1 MVTQPL
7 LEIRN
12 LEVAFRQ
19 GRRLGHPVLQCVSF
33 KLERGETLAVVG
45 ESGSGKSLTALAVMG
60 LLPPGAVT
68 RGHVLWKGQAI
79 QDWPEKKRRR
89 LRGKEMAM
97 IFQEPMSS
105 LNPVLTCGYQVAEM
119 LRVHEGLSRRIA
131 RERTLALFEAVR
143 LPEPERIYRS
153 YPHQISGGQKQR
165 VMIAMAM
172 ACRPPLLIADEPT
185 TALDVTVQKEILE
198 LLKSLQQETGM
209 ALLFISHDLALVKH
223 IAHRVMVMYR
233 GKIVEQGPV
242 KEIYEN
248 PQQAYTRGL
257 LACRPPLEG
266 RPYRLP
272 VMDDFLNPDGPRKR
286 PEPAV
291 GRFTV
296 PSGMPLLQ
304 VRQVSVRYIFE
315 TDWLGRP
322 VRWLDAVKNVSFTVH
337 EGEVLGL
344 AGESGCGKSTLGR
357 AVLALQPVS
366 QGEVLYRGRNLF
378 QLSASELRK
387 LRREIQVVFQ
397 DPYAALNPRMRV
409 GEAIAEP
416 LRVHRLAPDGRT
428 ARLEAQKLLERV
440 GLSPDMYDRYP
451 HEFSGGQRQRICIA
465 RALALRPH
473 FLVCDESVA
482 ALDVSV
488 QAQIL
493 NLLNDLRE
501 EMGLSFLFISHDLA
515 VVRYMSHRVC
525 IMHQGEIVEE
535 APADTLFSRPQAA
548 YTKRLLSAIP
558 EFEKST
564 LQ

>member
-1 MVTQPL
+1 M
-7 LEIRN
+7 
-12 LEVAFRQ
+12 
-19 GRRLGHPVLQCVSF
+19 
-33 KLERGETLAVVG
+33 AVVG

-60 LLPPGAVT
+60 LLPQGAVMK
-68 RGHVLWKGQAI
+68 GYVFWKGQAI
-79 QDWPEKKRRR
+79 HAWSEKKRRS

-119 LRVHEGLSRRIA
+119 FRVHEGLSRHNA
-131 RERTLALFEAVR
+131 RERALSLFEAVK
-143 LPEPERIYRS
+143 LPDPERIYRS

-172 ACRPPLLIADEPT
+172 ACRPALLIADEPT
-185 TALDVTVQKEILE
+185 TALDVTIQKEILE
-198 LLKSLQQETGM
+198 LLKGLQKETGM
-209 ALLFISHDLALVKH
+209 AMLFISHDLALVRQ
-223 IAHRVMVMYR
+223 IAHRVLVMYQ
-233 GKIVEQGPV
+233 GSVVEQGSV
-242 KEIYEN
+242 EEIFNN
-248 PQQAYTRGL
+248 PRHAYTRGL
-257 LACRPPLEG
+257 LACRPPLTG

-272 VMDDFLNPDGPRKR
+272 VMDDFLNPDR
-286 PEPAV
+286 PAAEKKPS
-291 GRFTV
+291 GRFIV
-296 PSGMPLLQ
+296 PSEKALLE
-304 VRQVSVRYIFE
+304 VRSLWVRYIVKAN
-315 TDWLGRP
+315 WLGRP
-322 VRWLDAVKNVSFTVH
+322 LRWLDAVKNVSLTVH

-357 AVLALQPVS
+357 AVLALHPIF
-366 QGEVLYRGRNLF
+366 QGEVLYRGHNILK
-378 QLSASELRK
+378 LSSTELRK
-387 LRREIQVVFQ
+387 IRREIQAVFQ

-416 LRVHRLAPDGRT
+416 LRVHRLVPDGRT
-428 ARLEAQKLLERV
+428 ARLEAQRLLERV
-440 GLSPDMYDRYP
+440 GLSADMYARYP

-465 RALALRPH
+465 RALALKPR

-493 NLLNDLRE
+493 NLLNDFRE

-535 APADTLFSRPQAA
+535 APADALFSRPQDS

-558 EFEKST
+558 EFEKFN
-564 LQ
+564 Q